1 MNTHMKYLAA
11 AAIAA
16 GSMTFSAR
24 AQDTAAPAADSA
36 AGAGAT
42 IKSDQN
48 RVNASGTLEAKDAEG
63 VRDTLASSTE
73 AAVTKDGFNDL
84 VERFVDADRN
94 RLGKSMPKEA
104 DLKALNDLVTQIRT
118 DWKAKYNKDFD
129 FPEKEED
136 VFKADAVKIIQ
147 GEFGGAQTAGAR
159 DLGDKAKDAVKDT
172 TDAAKQAAAN
182 PDEKMEKGRNFAVA
196 MIPASHGQ
204 PAIDVPLIHELP
216 DAWRIDIP
224 DTVDSAKLLAA
235 LQKHLGEVQSM
246 KSQWPA
252 DVNDAYLMVSHH
264 LLLAIFEG
272 TPNVRSEAGAGAQ
285 PAGGTIPP
293 ATPSATPVQ

>member
-1 MNTHMKYLAA
+1 MKANMKYLAA

-16 GSMTFSAR
+16 GSMTFSAQ
-24 AQDTAAPAADSA
+24 AQDTAAPASE
-36 AGAGAT
+36 AGAT
-42 IKSDQN
+42 IKADQN
-48 RVNASGTLEAKDAEG
+48 KVNSSGTLEAKDAEG

-94 RLGKSMPKEA
+94 RLGKSMPKGEE
-104 DLKALNDLVTQIRT
+104 LKSLNDLVTQFRT

-129 FPEKEED
+129 FPSKEED
-136 VFKADAVKIIQ
+136 VFKPDAVKIIQ
-147 GEFGGAQTAGAR
+147 GEFGAQTAGAR
-159 DLGDKAKDAVKDT
+159 DLGDKANDAVKDT

-182 PDEKMEKGRNFAVA
+182 PDENKEKGRNFAVA

-224 DTVDSAKLLAA
+224 DNLDSAKLLAA

-293 ATPSATPVQ
+293 ATPSAAPVQ